1 MNEATP
7 ATSSRGSMPVPETDA
22 GRAVSTRVAPGGDE
36 LTPAE
41 LRERF
46 GSWLATTS
54 DRLPPTE
61 EPGLSYGE
69 RLRAVCG
76 LQQVLYDAGW
86 AQIGW
91 PDELGGTG
99 GDALHRA
106 VMYDELAVAGFSTR
120 AALEHLEILAPAIAR
135 HWEPAAMAAFLPALL
150 SGREL
155 WAQGFSEPDA
165 GSDLTS
171 IRTRAIADG
180 DGYRLTGAKI
190 WTSWVGYAQR
200 CVVLAR
206 TGSPEQR
213 HKGLSVFFVDLDQPG
228 IDARPIVQ
236 ANGLDELGEVAFD
249 DVWVPRDRLIG
260 DEGAGWSI
268 ALDILSCERC
278 AFAWL
283 RQTRLLTC
291 VDALAALASP
301 ADTDA
306 LGDVLIAAYA
316 LRASSE
322 RAVRSLAAGQFLGP
336 EAAPVKVLLSET
348 EQKVYDLA
356 LRILGPRLALGDPT
370 VADIAS
376 WQEEYLF
383 SRIVSVYGGTRQ
395 MQLTTIARFL
405 LGLPA
410 ERPR

>member
-1 MNEATP
+1 MRDDVPATRVPGAAPRGDEVTP
-7 ATSSRGSMPVPETDA
+7 AQ
-22 GRAVSTRVAPGGDE
+22 
-36 LTPAE
+36 

-46 GSWLATTS
+46 GAWLAAER
-54 DRLPPTE
+54 DRLPDTE
-61 EPGLSYGE
+61 VPGITYGE
-69 RLRAVCG
+69 RLEAVG
-76 LQQVLYDAGW
+76 ALQAILFDGGW
-86 AQIGW
+86 ASIGW
-91 PDELGGTG
+91 PTELGGTG

-106 VMYDELAVAGFSTR
+106 VLYDELAVAGFPTR
-120 AALEHLEILAPAIAR
+120 AAYEHLEILAPAIAR
-135 HWEPAAMAAFLPALL
+135 HWEPARLAPFLDGLL
-150 SGREL
+150 RGREL
-155 WAQGFSEPDA
+155 WCQGFSEPDA

-171 IRTRAIADG
+171 IRTRAVADG

-190 WTSWVGYAQR
+190 WTSWVGYAKR

-206 TGSPEQR
+206 TGSPEER
-213 HKGLSVFFVDLDQPG
+213 HRGLSVFFVDLDQPG

-236 ANGLDELGEVAFD
+236 ANGLDELGEVVFD

-260 DEGAGWSI
+260 EEGAGWAI

-291 VDALAALASP
+291 VDALAELAAP
-301 ADTDA
+301 EHTDA
-306 LGDVLIAAYA
+306 LGDVLVAAYA

-356 LRILGPRLALGDPT
+356 LRIVGPALALGDPC
-370 VADIAS
+370 VADVAS

-405 LGLPA
+405 LDLPA
-410 ERPR
+410 PERVRA